1 MARPDGFRLSPGS
14 LSLLRAK
21 AAAFGT
27 QQELADAAKMPK
39 PTLQKLLAG
48 DADPSFSRVAALAK
62 VLKLS
67 LDDVA
72 NAPMGAVDFGG
83 ASFAKAVER
92 AAGPSISEAMANAI
106 GGWEKPFRQL
116 LQQSTPDQIAEI
128 FRRELSRPID
138 ELGAGLNGRNSSN
151 STHELMMPIPAL
163 PVPASAGDGSI
174 VATEQLKDGPFH
186 CAEDW
191 LRREFGSIRDLR
203 LVQIKGASQEP
214 DLHEGDWVLID
225 ESKTGLETGL
235 AVIRLDDCIMIK
247 WLEREGRK
255 VHLKS
260 RNPRYGTTTIDLSEE
275 EGRLQIIGR
284 AVYCF
289 KSI

>member
-1 MARPDGFRLSPGS
+1 MARPDGFRLSEGS
-14 LSLLRAK
+14 LLLLRAK

-27 QQELADAAKMPK
+27 QQELADAAGLPK

-48 DADPSFSRVAALAK
+48 DADPSFSRVAAVAK

-67 LDDVA
+67 LDQVA
-72 NAPMGAVDFGG
+72 NADLDQVDIAGE
-83 ASFAKAVER
+83 SFAKAVER
-92 AAGPSISEAMANAI
+92 AGGPSISEAMTNAI
-106 GGWEKPFRQL
+106 AGWERP
-116 LQQSTPDQIAEI
+116 LQQMLQRSTPGQIAEV
-128 FRRELSRPID
+128 FKRELSR
-138 ELGAGLNGRNSSN
+138 SSN
-151 STHELMMPIPAL
+151 ELMMPIPAL
-163 PVPASAGDGSI
+163 PVAASAGDGSI
-174 VATEQLKDGPFH
+174 VAHEQLQDGPFH

-191 LRREFGSIRDLR
+191 LRKEFGSIRDLR

-255 VHLKS
+255 VHLMS

-275 EGRLQIIGR
+275 EDRLQIIGR